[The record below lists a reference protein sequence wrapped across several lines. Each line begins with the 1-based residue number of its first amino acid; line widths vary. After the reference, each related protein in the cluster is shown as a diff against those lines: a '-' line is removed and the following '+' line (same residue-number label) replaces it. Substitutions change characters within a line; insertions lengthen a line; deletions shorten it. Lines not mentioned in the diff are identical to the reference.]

1 MMAGKSCPRW
11 YGKRY
16 HEASFRSAVRISFR
30 RNTACPAT
38 MTACVGA
45 TGTAGR
51 RDPVVVVSSLLTGA
65 VVVAPRSDDLGG
77 ATLVVRP
84 SLDAEE
90 EDDDDDDPDTGP
102 GVFAREKA
110 TSHSKT
116 RAGNTNRHARMH
128 VKTTPPHDDDDVA
141 LRPRW

>member
-1 MMAGKSCPRW
+1 
-11 YGKRY
+11 
-16 HEASFRSAVRISFR
+16 
-30 RNTACPAT
+30 

-51 RDPVVVVSSLLTGA
+51 RDPVVVVSSLLTAAA
-65 VVVAPRSDDLGG
+65 VVVAPRSADLGG
-77 ATLVVRP
+77 ATLVVCP

-90 EDDDDDDPDTGP
+90 EDDDDDDPDAGP

-116 RAGNTNRHARMH
+116 RAGKTNRHARMH

-141 LRPRW
+141 LRPWW